1 MYSKYRLPKGL
12 RKDMKSIQPEINLNE
27 NVNTNG
33 NTNNVNVSENKPS
46 SVAPINN
53 NLGKGLDKT
62 NKETT
67 VLVKNGK
74 ARKFIN
80 FQI

>member
-27 NVNTNG
+27 NVN
-33 NTNNVNVSENKPS
+33 NNVNVSENKSS

>member
-27 NVNTNG
+27 NVN
-33 NTNNVNVSENKPS
+33 NNVNVSENKPS